1 MPVTDI
7 TKTLQQLVLDALNVA
22 QEAAVDGVRTIAEAV
37 DPVVPDLPRPVADQ
51 ATELVDSAFSFAEQL
66 LKNQHEF
73 VGKLLNA
80 ASPLYE
86 SKPAPAS
93 KKSAA
98 TA

>member
-7 TKTLQQLVLDALNVA
+7 TKNLQQQVLDALNVA

-80 ASPLYE
+80 ASPLYG

>member
-1 MPVTDI
+1 MPVTEI
-7 TKTLQQLVLDALNVA
+7 TKNLQQQVLDALNVA

-37 DPVVPDLPRPVADQ
+37 DPVIPDVPRPVADQ
-51 ATELVDSAFSFAEQL
+51 ATELVDSAFSFAEVL

-80 ASPLYE
+80 TSPLFE
-86 SKPAPAS
+86 SKPQPAS